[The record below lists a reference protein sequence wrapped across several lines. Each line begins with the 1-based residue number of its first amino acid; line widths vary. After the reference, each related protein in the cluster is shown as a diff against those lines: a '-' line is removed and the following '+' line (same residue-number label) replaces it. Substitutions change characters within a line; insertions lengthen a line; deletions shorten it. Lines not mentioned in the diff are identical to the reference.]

1 MEDFMNELKKVMP
14 IVVGRA
20 DLRRK
25 RVGLVVV
32 DPVQGFCD
40 FGALADAAS
49 MKPMIDAVDKLG
61 RDLIERRGAA
71 AKVLVFR
78 DAHKADVPEPPYPP
92 HCVIGTGE
100 ELVTPRLRWLEA
112 KAKVIDKDCINGFVG
127 AIDVATGKN
136 AFLDW
141 VRALGPGAERG
152 AGRDELDALIVTGDC
167 TDICVLDFVVATLS
181 ARNHGLCG
189 QLGDVVVYT
198 PGVATYDLADPAA
211 LGLPA
216 FTRHPAAA
224 FHHAALAMMQ
234 RRGAVLADQ
243 VEV

>member
-1 MEDFMNELKKVMP
+1 METFMTELKKVMP

-20 DLRRK
+20 DLRAK

-61 RDLIERRGAA
+61 RDLVERRGAA

-78 DAHKADVPEPPYPP
+78 DAHKADVPEPPYTP
-92 HCVIGTGE
+92 HCIIGTGE

-112 KAKVIDKDCINGFVG
+112 HARVIDKDCINGFVG
-127 AIDVATGKN
+127 AIDVATGRN
-136 AFLDW
+136 AFVDW
-141 VRALGPGAERG
+141 VRAA
-152 AGRDELDALIVTGDC
+152 ELDTLIVTGDC
-167 TDICVLDFVVATLS
+167 TDICVLDFVVSTLS
-181 ARNHGLCG
+181 ARNHGLLG
-189 QLGDVVVYT
+189 RLGDVVVYT

-211 LGLPA
+211 AGLPA
-216 FTRHPAAA
+216 FMRHPAAA

-234 RRGAVLADQ
+234 RRGAVLADR